1 MEEKKKVSS
10 QTFHCVIL
18 EKFSEGGKKT
28 LHLKQSVVCLQ
39 GFSGILVCCTCRGLF
54 SFFPE
59 TFIVHDMKHLGL
71 TKGMCPEKGTETVGV
86 SFYATVKS
94 VKSSL

>member
-1 MEEKKKVSS
+1 MKGKN
-10 QTFHCVIL
+10 TTL
-18 EKFSEGGKKT
+18 ET
-28 LHLKQSVVCLQ
+28 
-39 GFSGILVCCTCRGLF
+39 VCCLSPGLLWYIGVLYLSGSF

-71 TKGMCPEKGTETVGV
+71 TKGTCPEKGIERVGV